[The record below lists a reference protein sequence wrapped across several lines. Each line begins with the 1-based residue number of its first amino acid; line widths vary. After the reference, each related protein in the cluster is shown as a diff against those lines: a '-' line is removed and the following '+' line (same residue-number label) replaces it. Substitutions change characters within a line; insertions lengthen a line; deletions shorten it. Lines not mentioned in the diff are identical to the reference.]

1 MSLQQAIS
9 EYVARKASFES
20 SQARATEIQSVLL
33 PDAEQGISTARS
45 AKSQAEIALR
55 SAGTVAEVQAARASL
70 SQAEQEFNDRV
81 QLRDNLDSELKSL
94 NSTKERHRTE
104 MHDSR
109 RRMFELKRLEMLD
122 AFTLT
127 AQQLE
132 QLENIIAANTAATRS
147 PRNGYSDPVKEKYG
161 DMDGG
166 KKAQLEQA
174 LLDEMVASIP

>member
-33 PDAEQGISTARS
+33 PDAEQGMSTARG

-94 NSTKERHRTE
+94 NYIKERHRTE

-109 RRMFELKRLEMLD
+109 RRMFELKRLELLD
-122 AFTLT
+122 ALTLSPE
-127 AQQLE
+127 QLDQLE
-132 QLENIIAANTAATRS
+132 KIIAANTAATRS
-147 PRNGYSDPVKEKYG
+147 PRNDYADPINEKYG
-161 DMDGG
+161 AMDGN
-166 KKAQLEQA
+166 KKIQLEEV
-174 LLDEMVASIP
+174 LLAEMTATMT